1 MRIVAII
8 LAALL
13 AGCSTARVTVKKGI
27 VEAPIVQKSPL
38 AKQLQSLPEL
48 DGPIITIAVY
58 SFMDRTGQRKGAD
71 NYASFSSAVTQG
83 AESWLIDSLQQAG
96 NGKWFKVLERAG
108 LENLIKERQMYRQ
121 AREEFESNKQT
132 GLQPMLFAGVIAE
145 GGIIGYDTNIQTGGY
160 GASVMGIGASTQYR
174 KDVITVSLR
183 LVSTNTGEV
192 LVSVATSKTVFSAT
206 INGTALV
213 FASGGTRYGEAE
225 MGTANNE
232 PVTIALRSAIDAAV
246 IEVINQGQLKGYWK
260 FKTTQDNSV
269 SINTP
274 TP

>member
-1 MRIVAII
+1 MKLVAIL

-13 AGCSTARVTVKKGI
+13 TGCSTTKVSVNRGI
-27 VEAPIVQKSPL
+27 IESPIVQKSPL
-38 AKQLQSLPEL
+38 EKDLQSLPEL
-48 DGPIITIAVY
+48 DGSIITIAVY

-83 AESWLIDSLQQAG
+83 AESWLIDSLQKAG

-108 LENLIKERQMYRQ
+108 LENLVKERQMYRQ
-121 AREEFESNKQT
+121 AREEFENDKQS

-160 GASVMGIGASTQYR
+160 GASIMGIGASTQYR

-192 LVSVATSKTVFSAT
+192 LVSVAASKTVFSAN
-206 INGTALV
+206 INGAALV
-213 FASGGTRYGEAE
+213 FINKGTRYGEAE
-225 MGTANNE
+225 LGTANNE
-232 PVTIALRSAIDAAV
+232 PVTIALRAAIDAAV
-246 IEVINQGQLKGYWK
+246 IEIINQGQLKGYWK
-260 FKTTQDNSV
+260 FKV
-269 SINTP
+269 SSDSL
-274 TP
+274 